1 MNSEEIIRNQQDEL
15 LATYAGPD
23 RVLPVSE
30 ILAKIIEER
39 KTRPAF
45 QIKLG
50 ISHFDE
56 CMGRL
61 KKGHL
66 VVISGPP
73 KNGKTSLAL
82 TFTKNFVEQGLK
94 CLWFPFEMGHEDIL
108 ENFTELFNEN
118 FDFYSPAEL
127 VDKEIEWVRQRVKEA
142 KKKKYGCDVVFID
155 HTDFLKDRRLITR
168 NVNINM
174 ASYVGGII
182 QGVKSLALEQNVIIF
197 LLHHLVKSNWTK
209 NDLPTSEDMRD
220 TGQVAQ
226 LSDFVL
232 MMVRKRGKKGGE
244 QIYEGNEA
252 IAGVIENR
260 HGGKTKKFPL
270 VLKNG
275 FFTEKIDFVH
285 KEEFKEDYQPT
296 F

>member
-1 MNSEEIIRNQQDEL
+1 MNSENIIKGQKDEL
-15 LATYAGPD
+15 LASYAGPD
-23 RVLPVSE
+23 KVIKASELWAE
-30 ILAKIIEER
+30 ILEER
-39 KTRPAF
+39 KNRPKF

-50 ISHFDE
+50 ITSFDE
-56 CMGRL
+56 CMSRI
-61 KKGHL
+61 KRGHL

-82 TFTKNFVEQGLK
+82 TFTKSFVEQGLK

-108 ENFTELFNEN
+108 ENFENLFSEN

-127 VDKEIEWVRQRVKEA
+127 IDKEIEWVRQRVVET
-142 KKKKYGCDVVFID
+142 KKKYGVDVVFID
-155 HTDFLKDRRLITR
+155 HTDFLKDRRLATQ

-182 QGVKSLALEQNVIIF
+182 QGLKSLALEQSVIIF

-209 NDLPTSEDMRD
+209 NDLPSSEDMRD

-226 LSDFVL
+226 LADFVL
-232 MMVRKRGKKGGE
+232 MIIRKREKRGAV
-244 QIYEGNEA
+244 YEGNEA
-252 IAGVIENR
+252 VAGVIENR

-270 VLKNG
+270 VLKDK
-275 FFTEKIDFVH
+275 FFTENIDFIH
-285 KEEFKEDYQPT
+285 NESQEQEDYQIS